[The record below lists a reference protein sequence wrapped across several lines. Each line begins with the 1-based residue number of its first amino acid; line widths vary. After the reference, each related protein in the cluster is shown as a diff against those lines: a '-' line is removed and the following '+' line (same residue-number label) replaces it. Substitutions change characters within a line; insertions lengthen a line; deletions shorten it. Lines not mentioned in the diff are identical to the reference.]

1 MPQFTNTADLI
12 AYIKKAVDKSLTEDV
27 YPVVQQAEVETVDE
41 VVYSQ
46 KTSGFYRR
54 RGEYEGIG
62 DPYNIVIKGDV
73 AKNGILSVINITLPN
88 GYLNGENGDRAT
100 MNKDLPYLIERGRS
114 HPGDPGYDY
123 WKKPKA
129 RPFTAKTIE
138 RLKETGEHVA
148 ALKAGLKKQGITVK

>member
-1 MPQFTNTADLI
+1 MPKFTNTADLI
-12 AYIKKAVDKSLTEDV
+12 AYIKKAVDESLTENV
-27 YPVVQQAEVETVDE
+27 YPVVQQAEVDTIDA

-46 KTSGFYRR
+46 RTSGYYHR

-73 AKNGILSVINITLPN
+73 AKNGILSVVNITEPN
-88 GYLNGENGDRAT
+88 RFLNGEGGARAT
-100 MNKDLPYLIERGRS
+100 VNKDLPYLIERGRS
-114 HPGDPGYDY
+114 HIGDPGYDY

-138 RLKETGEHVA
+138 RLEETHEHVT
-148 ALKAGLKKQGITVK
+148 ALKDGLRKQGFTVK

>member
-100 MNKDLPYLIERGRS
+100 TNKDLPYLIERGRS
-114 HPGDPGYDY
+114 HP
-123 WKKPKA
+123 
-129 RPFTAKTIE
+129 
-138 RLKETGEHVA
+138 
-148 ALKAGLKKQGITVK
+148 